1 MELKAKDC
9 AGLPGDLVSFEAK
22 DSTGQL
28 QKYDGAKILRTLYET
43 KDPVTNQSIFTDH
56 AEIERKNMVGNWNWG
71 LYKAVLEPPES
82 ALAASASYPSFKSS
96 RRLPTIPEAQ
106 TPPEESSPPPSGRF
120 GNVSSIA
127 NLMGRLTVKKNPLSS
142 VPGKGG
148 KSRRKR
154 SKRRK
159 THRR

>member
-22 DSTGQL
+22 DSTGEL
-28 QKYDGAKILRTLYET
+28 QKYDGAKIIRTLYET

-56 AEIERKNMVGNWNWG
+56 AEIERKNMSGNWNWG
-71 LYKAVLEPPES
+71 LYKPVLEPPES
-82 ALAASASYPSFKSS
+82 ALAASASYPSFLSS
-96 RRLPTIPEAQ
+96 RRLPTIHEAQ
-106 TPPEESSPPPSGRF
+106 TPESSPPPSGRF
-120 GNVSSIA
+120 GNVSSVA
-127 NLMGRLTVKKNPLSS
+127 NLMSKLTVKKNPLSS

>member
-82 ALAASASYPSFKSS
+82 ALAASASYPSFQSS
-96 RRLPTIPEAQ
+96 RRLPTSNQAQ
-106 TPPEESSPPPSGRF
+106 TPESSPPPSGRF

>member
-22 DSTGQL
+22 DSTGEL

-82 ALAASASYPSFKSS
+82 ALAASASYPSFQSS
-96 RRLPTIPEAQ
+96 RRLPTIHEAH
-106 TPPEESSPPPSGRF
+106 TPESSPPPSGRF

>member
-82 ALAASASYPSFKSS
+82 ALAASASYPSFQSS
-96 RRLPTIPEAQ
+96 RRLTPIPEAQ
-106 TPPEESSPPPSGRF
+106 TPESSPPPSGRF

>member
-9 AGLPGDLVSFEAK
+9 AGLPGDYVSFEAK
-22 DSTGQL
+22 DSTGEL
-28 QKYDGAKILRTLYET
+28 QKYVGAKILRTLYET
-43 KDPVTNQSIFTDH
+43 KDPVTNQFIFTDH
-56 AEIERKNMVGNWNWG
+56 AEIERKNMAGNWNWG
-71 LYKAVLEPPES
+71 LHKPVLEPPQS
-82 ALAASASYPSFKSS
+82 ALAASASYPSFLSS
-96 RRLPTIPEAQ
+96 RRLPTIHEAQ
-106 TPPEESSPPPSGRF
+106 TPESSPPSSGRF
-120 GNVSSIA
+120 GNVSSVA
-127 NLMGRLTVKKNPLSS
+127 NLMSKLTVKKPLSS